1 MDKSIYKRLY
11 SLVSGYWPF
20 LVVSSLSAFI
30 YVAFNGFSVWLTATL
45 FNNILTDFDELIK
58 SQALLSESKDSI
70 NDQLKFW
77 TNQLI
82 LRQTAIDSLRVL
94 CFTLIGSFLI
104 KNFFLYIK
112 NIALTYIQFNL
123 IKKLRAKLYT
133 HLQYMSLSF
142 FDKRQTGELSSI
154 VINDVSNMR
163 VAFGTSFHKLFVEP
177 INILVFI
184 TLLFIINVKLALL
197 SIVIVPLT
205 GVVVV
210 IIGKS
215 IRRRSRRTAEKIARI
230 MGIMSENLN
239 SIRIVKS
246 FAMEDFE
253 TNRFKEEQDRHYAL
267 DLRQAKLRLI
277 SSPITEMI
285 GAFIAVILLWIGGYD
300 VLVSN
305 EMSSE
310 DFIRFIL
317 ILFSVLQPIRSL
329 SNVSINLQKGFAS
342 ADRVFDV
349 LDTQPSIVSKPKA
362 IKIEDV
368 KEQIT
373 FKNVDFNYEG
383 TENILE
389 DISFSME
396 KGTVT
401 ALVGASGAGK
411 STIADLIPR
420 FYDAVNGKIEIDGI
434 DIKNLD
440 INSMR
445 KVMGIVSQETIL
457 FNDTIGSN
465 IKYGLQNVDDRQLEE
480 AAKNAN
486 ALDFILEQPHGFE
499 TMIGEK
505 GVRLSGGQRQRIAI
519 ARAILKNP
527 SILILDEATSSLDT
541 ESEYLVQ
548 RAIDN
553 LMADRT
559 VLVIAHRL
567 TTVENA
573 DAIVVMKDGQIVDNG
588 SHEDLLKKDGI
599 YKRLYK
605 KQFKKQH

>member
-1 MDKSIYKRLY
+1 MEKSIYRRLY
-11 SLVSGYWPF
+11 DLVAGYWPY
-20 LVVSSLSAFI
+20 LLASSISAFI
-30 YVAFNGFSVWLTATL
+30 YVAFNGLSVWLTATL

-58 SQALLSESKDSI
+58 TQSLLASSKASL

-77 TNQLI
+77 TNKLI
-82 LRQTAIDSLRVL
+82 LRDTAIESLKVL
-94 CFTLIGSFLI
+94 CYTLIVSFLI
-104 KNFFLYIK
+104 KNIFLYIK
-112 NIALTYIQFNL
+112 NISLTYIQFNL
-123 IKKLRAKLYT
+123 IKKLRAQLYS
-133 HLQYMSLSF
+133 HLQSLSLSF

-184 TLLFIINVKLALL
+184 SLLFIINLKLALL
-197 SIVIVPLT
+197 SIIIVPLT
-205 GVVVV
+205 GAVVVV
-210 IIGKS
+210 IGKS

-239 SIRIVKS
+239 SIRIIKS
-246 FAMEDFE
+246 FAMEAFE
-253 TNRFKEEQDRHYAL
+253 TNRFKQEQERHYNL

-277 SSPITEMI
+277 SSPVTEMI
-285 GAFIAVILLWIGGYD
+285 GAFIAVILLWIGGHD

-305 EMSSE
+305 DMTSE

-329 SNVSINLQKGFAS
+329 SKVGINLQNGFAS
-342 ADRVFDV
+342 ADRVFNV
-349 LDTQPSIVSKPKA
+349 LDTVPAIVSKPNA
-362 IKIEDV
+362 IKIKDV
-368 KEQIT
+368 KDEIT
-373 FKNVDFNYEG
+373 FNNVGFNYDG
-383 TENILE
+383 TERILK
-389 DISFSME
+389 DISFTMK

-420 FYDAVNGKIEIDGI
+420 FYDVINGKIEIDGN
-434 DIKNLD
+434 DIRDLD
-440 INSMR
+440 INSLR
-445 KVMGIVSQETIL
+445 KMMGIVSQETIL

-465 IKYGLQNVDDRQLEE
+465 IKYGLQSVTDDQLQK

-486 ALDFILEQPHGFE
+486 AYDFISEQPNGFE
-499 TMIGEK
+499 TVIGEK

-541 ESEYLVQ
+541 ESEYKVQ
-548 RAIDN
+548 KAIDN

-567 TTVENA
+567 STVESA
-573 DAIVVMKDGQIVDNG
+573 DKIVVMKDGEIADFG
-588 SHEDLLKKDGI
+588 SHQDLLKKDGV
-599 YKRLYK
+599 YTRLYK
-605 KQFKKQH
+605 KQFKS

>member
-20 LVVSSLSAFI
+20 LVVSSLSAFV
-30 YVAFNGFSVWLTATL
+30 YVAFNGLSVWLTATL
-45 FNNILTDFDELIK
+45 FNNILTDFDELLK
-58 SQALLSESKDSI
+58 SQILLSEARDSL

-77 TNQLI
+77 TNELI
-82 LRQTAIDSLRVL
+82 LRETAIESLRVL
-94 CFTLIGSFLI
+94 CYTLVGSFLI

-123 IKKLRAKLYT
+123 IKKLRAQLYA
-133 HLQYMSLSF
+133 HLQSMSLSF

-177 INILVFI
+177 INIIVFI

-215 IRRRSRRTAEKIARI
+215 IRRRSKRTAEKIARI

-246 FAMEDFE
+246 FAMEAFE
-253 TNRFKEEQDRHYAL
+253 TNRFEKEQEKHYVL

-285 GAFIAVILLWIGGYD
+285 GAFIAVILLWIGGHD

-305 EMSSE
+305 DMSSE

-342 ADRVFDV
+342 ADRVFEV
-349 LDTQPSIVSKPKA
+349 LDTLPSIVSKPNA
-362 IKIEDV
+362 IKIQDV
-368 KEQIT
+368 KNQIT
-373 FKNVDFNYEG
+373 FKNVGFNYEG
-383 TENILE
+383 TENILK
-389 DISFSME
+389 DISFSMGR
-396 KGTVT
+396 GTVT

-420 FYDAVNGKIEIDGI
+420 FYDTVNGKIEIDGA
-434 DIKNLD
+434 DIRDLD
-440 INSMR
+440 VNSLR

-457 FNDTIGSN
+457 FNDTIGAN
-465 IKYGLQNVDDRQLEE
+465 IKYGLQSVNDQQLKE

-486 ALDFILEQPHGFE
+486 ALDFILEQPNGFE

-527 SILILDEATSSLDT
+527 SMLILDEATSSLDT

-548 RAIDN
+548 KAIDN
-553 LMADRT
+553 LMTDRT

-573 DAIVVMKDGQIVDNG
+573 DTIVVMKDGQIVDVG
-588 SHEDLLKKDGI
+588 PHVELLKKEGV
-599 YKRLYK
+599 YTRLYK
-605 KQFKKQH
+605 KQFKK

>member
-1 MDKSIYKRLY
+1 MEKSIYRRLY
-11 SLVSGYWPF
+11 DLVAGYWPY
-20 LVVSSLSAFI
+20 LLASSISAFI
-30 YVAFNGFSVWLTATL
+30 YVAFNGLSVWLTATL

-58 SQALLSESKDSI
+58 TQSLLASSKASL

-77 TNQLI
+77 TNKLI
-82 LRQTAIDSLRVL
+82 LRDTAIESLKVL
-94 CFTLIGSFLI
+94 CYTLIGSFLI
-104 KNFFLYIK
+104 KNIFLYIK
-112 NIALTYIQFNL
+112 NISLTYIQFNL
-123 IKKLRAKLYT
+123 IKKLRAQLYS
-133 HLQYMSLSF
+133 HLQSLSLSF

-184 TLLFIINVKLALL
+184 SLLFIINLKLAFL
-197 SIVIVPLT
+197 SIVIVPIT
-205 GVVVV
+205 GAVVVV
-210 IIGKS
+210 IGKS

-239 SIRIVKS
+239 SIRIIKS
-246 FAMEDFE
+246 FAMEAFE
-253 TNRFKEEQDRHYAL
+253 INRFKQEQERHYTL

-277 SSPITEMI
+277 SSPVTEMI
-285 GAFIAVILLWIGGYD
+285 GAFIAVILLWIGGHD

-305 EMSSE
+305 DMTSE

-329 SNVSINLQKGFAS
+329 SKVGINLQNGFAS
-342 ADRVFDV
+342 ADRVFNV
-349 LDTQPSIVSKPKA
+349 LDTVPAIVSKPNA
-362 IKIEDV
+362 IKIKDV
-368 KEQIT
+368 KGEIT
-373 FKNVDFNYEG
+373 FNNVGFNYDG
-383 TENILE
+383 TDRILK
-389 DISFSME
+389 DISFTMK

-420 FYDAVNGKIEIDGI
+420 FYDVVNGQIEIDGN
-434 DIKNLD
+434 DIRDLD
-440 INSMR
+440 INSLRRM
-445 KVMGIVSQETIL
+445 MGIVSQETIL
-457 FNDTIGSN
+457 FNDTIGAN
-465 IKYGLQNVDDRQLEE
+465 IKYGLLSVTDEQLKK

-486 ALDFILEQPHGFE
+486 AYDFISKQPNGFE
-499 TMIGEK
+499 TVIGEK

-527 SILILDEATSSLDT
+527 SILIFDEATSSLDT
-541 ESEYLVQ
+541 ESEFKVQ
-548 RAIDN
+548 KAIDN

-567 TTVENA
+567 STVESA
-573 DAIVVMKDGQIVDNG
+573 DKIIVMEDGEIADFG
-588 SHEDLLKKDGI
+588 SHQDLLKKDGV
-599 YKRLYK
+599 YTRLYK
-605 KQFKKQH
+605 KQFKS